1 MELKVKKISGIYAD
15 PQLVPSL
22 MDQAG
27 IEYNNI
33 DIINW
38 DTHTYRPE
46 VKFRIAYTDDAILL
60 HYKVKEESVKAV
72 TEADNGN
79 VWTDSCVEFFSI
91 PCPEDGIYY
100 NFECNC
106 AGTLL
111 IGSGAERKGR
121 IRGDKSVT
129 DQILRW
135 STLGREPFAERI
147 GETEWE
153 IAIILPFKAY
163 FRHEIKSMEGAVIRA
178 NFYKCGDDQKTPH
191 YLSWS
196 PIGTEKPAFHA
207 PDYFGTLYFE

>member
-1 MELKVKKISGIYAD
+1 MELKVKKIAGCHAD
-15 PQLVPSL
+15 PQTVPHL
-22 MDQAG
+22 MDEHG
-27 IEYNNI
+27 VEFNPI
-33 DIINW
+33 DVINW
-38 DTHTYRPE
+38 DSHPYRPE

-60 HYKVKEESVKAV
+60 HYRVKEESVRAV
-72 TEADNGN
+72 TSEDNGN

-91 PCPEDGIYY
+91 PAGDDVYY

-135 STLGREPFAERI
+135 SSLGREPFEERE
-147 GETEWE
+147 GEIEWE

-163 FRHEIKSMEGAVIRA
+163 FRHNIKSMDGAVIRA
-178 NFYKCGDDQKTPH
+178 NFYKCGDLQKTPH
-191 YLSWS
+191 YVSWS
-196 PIGTEKPAFHA
+196 PIGRETPAFHA
-207 PDYFGTLYFE
+207 PEYFGTLYFE